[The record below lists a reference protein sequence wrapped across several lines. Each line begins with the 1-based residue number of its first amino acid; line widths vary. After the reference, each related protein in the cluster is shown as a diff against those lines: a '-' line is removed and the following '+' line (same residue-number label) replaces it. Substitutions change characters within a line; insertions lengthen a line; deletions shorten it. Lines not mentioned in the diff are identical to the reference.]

1 MRRHRKEGNMYATFN
16 RFKRLCGV
24 IAAGLILSAGLV
36 PVSAEGSSTETVN
49 NIGLG
54 NVSISLNEF
63 RVDAAGKET
72 PIEGNSDRKIVLPG
86 ETISKLSRITVN
98 GHKSWIRAK
107 VMVSGDA
114 KITDLDPSW
123 VILAE
128 DEHWLKKKD
137 FWYYTEPVDH
147 GKTIRFTKEVRVP
160 DSEENTVKNTRFDVV
175 VWADAVQ
182 YDNFKPDFDAED
194 PWFGTVIETS
204 VYDTFRN
211 KETGEKHF
219 YVSYEGGAQGL
230 IANTG
235 DLFDNFRTLMPGDRV
250 QDSVVIGNGYSQ
262 PVRLYF
268 RIEGTENDSL
278 ARQIRLRIKAGEV
291 PLFSGTLADAMNE
304 IYLAYMTP
312 KWQAVLTY
320 ELEVPDHLK
329 NEFELED
336 TSQKWIFRAELPG
349 GQRIVPRTGDSTRT
363 AVFKVLLACSAAAGA
378 AALVILRRTKS
389 GRK

>member
-1 MRRHRKEGNMYATFN
+1 MKHHCLRW
-16 RFKRLCGV
+16 
-24 IAAGLILSAGLV
+24 IAAVFLTAVSLTAGSWPL
-36 PVSAEGSSTETVN
+36 SAEGQSVETVN
-49 NIGLG
+49 NIGMG
-54 NVSISLNEF
+54 NISISLNEF
-63 RVDAAGKET
+63 KVSADGKET
-72 PIEGNSDRKIVLPG
+72 PIAGNHDEKIILPG
-86 ETISKLSRITVN
+86 ETISKLSKITVN

-107 VMVSGDA
+107 VQMEGDRR
-114 KITDLDPSW
+114 IEDLNPSW
-123 VILAE
+123 VSLCDDPA
-128 DEHWLKKKD
+128 WLKKGEY
-137 FWYYTEPVDH
+137 WYYTEPVDN
-147 GKTIRFTKEVRVP
+147 GKTIRFTKEVHIPEDEDNRVIGTP
-160 DSEENTVKNTRFDVV
+160 FNVII
-175 VWADAVQ
+175 WADAVQ
-182 YDNFKPDFDAED
+182 YDNFKPDFNSDD
-194 PWFGTVIETS
+194 PWFGTVIELSAFET
-204 VYDTFRN
+204 YRN
-211 KETGEKHF
+211 REPGTTHF
-219 YVSYEGGAQGL
+219 FVSYEGGAQGL

-235 DLFDNFRTLMPGDRV
+235 DLFANFKTMMPGDTAS
-250 QDSVVIGNGYSQ
+250 DTVVIGNGYHQ

-278 ARQIRLRIKAGEV
+278 AKQIRLRIKAGEV